1 MDDWKIGDILYFAIF
16 SSESGIWLK
25 CFLFFLL
32 VAQLKQLVES
42 LMSWSTDNELPT
54 ILITEEVAEEVFYQ
68 AMIPNINLVPAPQM
82 GFLCSVSLWIEY
94 FGGLWLLPDKTNIY

>member
-1 MDDWKIGDILYFAIF
+1 MDDWKIDDILYFAIF
-16 SSESGIWLK
+16 SSESGIWLN
-25 CFLFFLL
+25 
-32 VAQLKQLVES
+32 QLKQLVES

-54 ILITEEVAEEVFYQ
+54 ILITEEVAEAVFYQ